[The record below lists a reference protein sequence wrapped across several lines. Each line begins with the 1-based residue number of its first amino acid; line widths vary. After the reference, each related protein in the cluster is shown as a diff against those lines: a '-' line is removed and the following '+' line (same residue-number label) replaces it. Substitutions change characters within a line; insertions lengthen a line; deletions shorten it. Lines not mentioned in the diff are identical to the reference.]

1 MSHDPK
7 APLNILDG
15 EGQELA
21 HILSKARLLAQV
33 QAAFQALLA
42 PALAKHCQVANTENN
57 TLTILVNSGTTAT
70 QLKFMSEGLLAQFP
84 GAPLLAPYAHLNIK
98 VRPPLAPSQKQRQ
111 TTVRRP
117 ANPLSAENAA
127 QVREA
132 AMRIENEE
140 LKAAMLRLGRGI
152 SNPQPK

>member
-1 MSHDPK
+1 MSYDPK
-7 APLNILDG
+7 APLSILDG
-15 EGQELA
+15 EGHELA
-21 HILSKARLLAQV
+21 HILSNARLLAQV
-33 QAAFQALLA
+33 QTAFQALLA
-42 PALAKHCQVANTENN
+42 PALAKHCQVANTENH

-70 QLKFMSEGLLAQFP
+70 QLKFMSDDLLAKFKET
-84 GAPLLAPYAHLNIK
+84 PLLAPYRHLNIK

-132 AMRIENEE
+132 AMGIEDEG
-140 LKAAMLRLGRGI
+140 LKAAMLRLSKRKI
-152 SNPQPK
+152 